1 MNFFFWFQNLIF
13 FFIRFRCFL
22 RGFWRWV
29 LNCSLNFSQIWNF
42 GFWWCFEFEFL
53 FSILGGLFL
62 NYFSCFWNSFK
73 KKNLKI
79 WNLGGLFFVF
89 WLKTVI
95 YGNGTGWFFPF
106 DSLLKCFLNSLA
118 YFVVIPLFLFAK
130 IDFFFSY
137 MYFASFDTLIK
148 WCDFGN
154 VVKVEFLWWVLTE
167 VLNIIRVGKY
177 SPQLVQLS
185 KLQLESKYPK
195 NQKKQKKE
203 FFLIFG
209 LYYISN
215 SGVEDRLA
223 LRRVLYFYY

>member
-1 MNFFFWFQNLIF
+1 
-13 FFIRFRCFL
+13 
-22 RGFWRWV
+22 
-29 LNCSLNFSQIWNF
+29 
-42 GFWWCFEFEFL
+42 
-53 FSILGGLFL
+53 
-62 NYFSCFWNSFK
+62 
-73 KKNLKI
+73 
-79 WNLGGLFFVF
+79 
-89 WLKTVI
+89 
-95 YGNGTGWFFPF
+95 
-106 DSLLKCFLNSLA
+106 
-118 YFVVIPLFLFAK
+118 
-130 IDFFFSY
+130 

-203 FFLIFG
+203 IFLIFG

>member
-1 MNFFFWFQNLIF
+1 MNFFFLVSKFDF
-13 FFIRFRCFL
+13 CFFIRFRCFL

-130 IDFFFSY
+130 IDFFFHICILLL
-137 MYFASFDTLIK
+137 LI
-148 WCDFGN
+148 
-154 VVKVEFLWWVLTE
+154 LW
-167 VLNIIRVGKY
+167 
-177 SPQLVQLS
+177 
-185 KLQLESKYPK
+185 
-195 NQKKQKKE
+195 
-203 FFLIFG
+203 
-209 LYYISN
+209 
-215 SGVEDRLA
+215 
-223 LRRVLYFYY
+223 